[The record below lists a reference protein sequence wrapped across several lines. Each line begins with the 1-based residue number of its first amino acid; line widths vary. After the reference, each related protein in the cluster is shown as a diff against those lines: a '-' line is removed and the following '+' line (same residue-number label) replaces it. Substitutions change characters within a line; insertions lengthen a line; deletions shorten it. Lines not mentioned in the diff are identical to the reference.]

1 MGQACWPFP
10 RCARSTVLKLS
21 EFGQQK
27 GRWNGLTTSDK
38 WIGNK
43 RPNSRDGPLIL
54 IKGGAKRCSAPLT
67 LSTDYSEHPTTHS
80 YPHITTPA
88 MDHRPLAASLT
99 PLPPPLGWFF
109 LLATTLHLSSIPLHA
124 PLVELGWRQR
134 GRPLEPNDLVSL
146 RFNGEIR
153 CCWDNGRSA
162 PEVKDNGSA
171 LRQAGVRLTQSVM
184 PTSSSCFVFHKAS
197 PNCKEQ
203 FWSWSLQAFVQQ
215 QQICGRCA

>member
-1 MGQACWPFP
+1 MRSATDTVNWLVWASYHTQLSPHYHTSNGPQA
-10 RCARSTVLKLS
+10 S
-21 EFGQQK
+21 G
-27 GRWNGLTTSDK
+27 
-38 WIGNK
+38 
-43 RPNSRDGPLIL
+43 
-54 IKGGAKRCSAPLT
+54 
-67 LSTDYSEHPTTHS
+67 
-80 YPHITTPA
+80 
-88 MDHRPLAASLT
+88 SLT
-99 PLPPPLGWFF
+99 DPSPTPLGWFF

-184 PTSSSCFVFHKAS
+184 PTLSSCFIFHEAS
-197 PNCKEQ
+197 KSSFC
-203 FWSWSLQAFVQQ
+203 SWSLQAFV
-215 QQICGRCA
+215 